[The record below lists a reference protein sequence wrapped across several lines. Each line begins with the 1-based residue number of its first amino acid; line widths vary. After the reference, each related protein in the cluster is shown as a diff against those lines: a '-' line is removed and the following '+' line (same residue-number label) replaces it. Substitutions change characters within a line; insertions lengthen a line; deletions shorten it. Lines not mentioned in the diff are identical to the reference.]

1 MCVLWDELGDVP
13 CVDHALQPG
22 DVVAFY
28 TDGITDRQAAG
39 GAMFDLDR
47 LSDALARAAGRRP
60 AEIVGAIV
68 GELDA
73 FAGGEEPDDDQTLL
87 VVGLE

>member
-1 MCVLWDELGDVP
+1 MI
-13 CVDHALQPG
+13 
-22 DVVAFY
+22 AFY

-47 LSDALARAAGRRP
+47 LTDALARVAGRTP
-60 AEIVGAIV
+60 SEIAMAIV
-68 GELDA
+68 SELDA

>member
-1 MCVLWDELGDVP
+1 VAHQLV
-13 CVDHALQPG
+13 PG

-47 LSDALARAAGRRP
+47 LRDALTRTTARMP
-60 AEIVGAIV
+60 ADIVTAV
-68 GELDA
+68 VDELDA

-87 VVGLE
+87 VIGLE